1 VLYLLSIRQQF
12 EATAWMIV
20 VWWVLL
26 IVAASIATL
35 IATFRFQMARFVSER
50 TVGMLLRRTN
60 NLSWRCRT
68 RNWA

>member
-1 VLYLLSIRQQF
+1 MITVLYLLSIRQQF

-35 IATFRFQMARFVSER
+35 IATFLAFRWHDLSLKER
-50 TVGMLLRRTN
+50 WGCCFAALTT
-60 NLSWRCRT
+60 
-68 RNWA
+68 